1 MNNKFL
7 FIILRQT
14 RKLAFKFAMFL
25 VFYTGFNY
33 LSPYGGRF

>member
-14 RKLAFKFAMFL
+14 RNLAFKFAMFL
-25 VFYTGFNY
+25 VFYTSFNY
-33 LSPYGGRF
+33 LRLYGGGF